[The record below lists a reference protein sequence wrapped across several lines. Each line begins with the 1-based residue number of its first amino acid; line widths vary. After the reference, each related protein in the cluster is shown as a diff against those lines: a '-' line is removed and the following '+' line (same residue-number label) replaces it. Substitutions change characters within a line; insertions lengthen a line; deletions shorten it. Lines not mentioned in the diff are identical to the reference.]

1 MARKSTQPE
10 SDTKAVAQRKPAYG
24 KVPDDVKLE
33 VMDMY
38 MRNYPIA
45 QIALKLHISTATVSA
60 IVRKM
65 RDRYNEEYPELLD
78 RMEKFLTDTY
88 LKGIEVTSAALLNS
102 DEPLSPHQA
111 GYLMNQ
117 YAEGLTRLH
126 ALQKRSERKQ
136 IAMEQATSD
145 LQNGP
150 KPIRLVMRDFS
161 EIPPETQKILIN
173 RGISTDKV
181 IDAEYEKKD

>member
-1 MARKSTQPE
+1 M
-10 SDTKAVAQRKPAYG
+10 
-24 KVPDDVKLE
+24 KLE

-45 QIALKLHISTATVSA
+45 EIALKTHISKSQVRA
-60 IVRKM
+60 IVRKI

-78 RMEKFLTDTY
+78 RMERFLTETY

-102 DEPLSPHQA
+102 AEPMSPDRA

-126 ALQKRSERKQ
+126 ALPKRSERKQ
-136 IAMEQATSD
+136 IAMEQATSA

-150 KPIRLVMRDFS
+150 KPIRMVRRDFTELS
-161 EIPPETQKILIN
+161 AEHQKILLN
-173 RGISTDKV
+173 RGISTEPV